1 MDTQKFIG
9 DSTSE
14 RQEWHLDYVD
24 FLTHG
29 DVSHIAQVE
38 QLDKMR
44 SLLEVLA
51 EYSGKLTIHSNLA
64 SVLELNCLVKTPK
77 LHFLDSGQ
85 LASLR
90 GNSLER
96 LDIGRTE
103 FGPLLESFVFSE
115 LLKLSN
121 WTSEQYSFS
130 HFRDKQGNE
139 VDVVMED
146 RRGRVIGVE
155 VKAEATVSS
164 RDFSGLRRLATACGD
179 RFVTRLVLYDYD
191 QILPFGDRMWA
202 APVSALWS

>member
-1 MDTQKFIG
+1 M
-9 DSTSE
+9 
-14 RQEWHLDYVD
+14 
-24 FLTHG
+24 
-29 DVSHIAQVE
+29 
-38 QLDKMR
+38 
-44 SLLEVLA
+44 
-51 EYSGKLTIHSNLA
+51 
-64 SVLELNCLVKTPK
+64 
-77 LHFLDSGQ
+77 
-85 LASLR
+85 
-90 GNSLER
+90 
-96 LDIGRTE
+96 
-103 FGPLLESFVFSE
+103 
-115 LLKLSN
+115 LKLSN